1 MFGVAFN
8 VRFFV
13 NALMKQW
20 NTELTASNQRLGN
33 VKIRRGI
40 FQGDSL
46 SPLLFVEVHSLEKYL
61 STSKEKILQEV
72 SRSRIIQNNKYRR
85 SKEQIHKEHREKY
98 EGKPIHGQFIGSKK
112 LKSWDWL
119 KKGYLKRDTEST
131 IVVAQEQALCT
142 RNLRNVVYGE
152 NVQSICRVCGAA
164 DETVAHFVS

>member
-1 MFGVAFN
+1 MVPHIWIHKCMDMFGVAVN
-8 VRFFV
+8 VRSFV
-13 NALMKQW
+13 NTSMKQW

-98 EGKPIHGQFIGSKK
+98 EGKPIHGQFIKASEEVR
-112 LKSWDWL
+112 S
-119 KKGYLKRDTEST
+119 
-131 IVVAQEQALCT
+131 
-142 RNLRNVVYGE
+142 
-152 NVQSICRVCGAA
+152 
-164 DETVAHFVS
+164 